1 MKAERR
7 ALRNL
12 AKHLRELRLNKGWS
26 QDKLAE
32 YVDSDRTYISD
43 IERGLRNPSIK
54 MVARL
59 ASTLGVRIGDLCDS
73 DYSMDS

>member
-1 MKAERR
+1 MKAEKR

-12 AKHLRELRLNKGWS
+12 AQHLRELRLGKGWS

-54 MVARL
+54 MVAL
-59 ASTLGVRIGDLCDS
+59 LIPASSPSR
-73 DYSMDS
+73 

>member
-1 MKAERR
+1 MKAEKR

-12 AKHLRELRLNKGWS
+12 AQHLRELRLGKGWS

-59 ASTLGVRIGDLCDS
+59 AYTLGAKIGDLCD
-73 DYSMDS
+73 